1 MVDADSPP
9 LPRPSRPRGRA
20 NRLVAGMVVV
30 CALVAVGLADLGAAK
45 ATLSGMARLVVPSRS
60 AGDRA
65 LERQFDLLRDQLQ
78 AQVPPDHSIYLD
90 HLDDPSNLW
99 TQRIAEF
106 AAMTRIYLVSDPAR
120 ADFAVTLVPDSSA
133 PEGIRLVAKP
143 SR

>member
-1 MVDADSPP
+1 VTV
-9 LPRPSRPRGRA
+9 G
-20 NRLVAGMVVV
+20 VVVV
-30 CALVAVGLADLGAAK
+30 CALVAVGLADLGAAN
-45 ATLSGMARLVVPSRS
+45 ATLSAVARLVVPSRS

-65 LERQFDLLRDQLQ
+65 LERQFDLLRDQLR

-106 AAMTRIYLVSDPAR
+106 AAMTRIYLVIDPTQ
-120 ADFAVTLVPDSSA
+120 ADFAVTLVHDSSA
-133 PEGIRLVAKP
+133 PKGIRLVAKP